1 MGGAY
6 LQRSTVE
13 DSRPAQEDSTHEVVP
28 DSKVSSPNQMNHTAS
43 ECDSFL
49 TVVEN
54 FKSAGSIYICATK

>member
-1 MGGAY
+1 M
-6 LQRSTVE
+6 E

-43 ECDSFL
+43 ESDSFL

-54 FKSAGSIYICATK
+54 LKSAGSIYICATK